1 MSKEVHHFEELGGL
15 NKKAYQADFLNSNG
29 EAVDQFLVSGYAI
42 RQRFAT
48 GSSGHNIVDEGKRE
62 NNFFS
67 LTLRD

>member
-1 MSKEVHHFEELGGL
+1 MSKEVHHFEELSGT

-48 GSSGHNIVDEGKRE
+48 GCFRSQYR
-62 NNFFS
+62 
-67 LTLRD
+67 

>member
-1 MSKEVHHFEELGGL
+1 MSKEVHHFEELAGT

-48 GSSGHNIVDEGKRE
+48 GCFRSQYR
-62 NNFFS
+62 
-67 LTLRD
+67 